1 MKIEDGDIRAVTFD
15 VGGTLINPWPSVGHV
30 YVEVAREFGVEAE
43 PDFINWRF
51 KDARKSA
58 HNFDYSRT
66 AWFEIVRESFG
77 IEGAELPDE
86 FFPRVY
92 ERFADPDV
100 WIVYGD
106 VMGTL
111 EELAARELKLAV
123 ISNWDDRLIPLL
135 ERLGLTRYFDTIV
148 ASCNVGFTKPSPVI
162 FEQALRWLKVRP
174 EQVLHVGDSP
184 IEDCQGARNAGM
196 HARLIARGRFTKAV
210 DDLSSLRE
218 VLDLLPA

>member
-1 MKIEDGDIRAVTFD
+1 M
-15 VGGTLINPWPSVGHV
+15 
-30 YVEVAREFGVEAE
+30 
-43 PDFINWRF
+43 
-51 KDARKSA
+51 
-58 HNFDYSRT
+58 
-66 AWFEIVRESFG
+66 
-77 IEGAELPDE
+77 PDE

-184 IEDCQGARNAGM
+184 IEDCQGALNAGM